1 MCISYI
7 NYFRIVGLL
16 MINFYNVTLKRKNS
30 RGIHNVSFDIEKG
43 QFVYLMGPTGAGKS
57 TIINSIIK
65 SVIPDS
71 GQILVNNYDV
81 SKLSE
86 NDLTLYR
93 RDIGMVFQDFK
104 LINDRSIFENVA
116 LPLQILGIQKK
127 TIIIKVE
134 EILNKV
140 GLKHKINS
148 MPNELSGGEQQKVCV
163 ARALIK
169 NPKIVVAD
177 EPTGNLDPSSSDD
190 IIDLLEQESKNGTT
204 IIMATHNY
212 PLIENRI
219 KHFIELNNGKVV
231 S

>member
-1 MCISYI
+1 
-7 NYFRIVGLL
+7 
-16 MINFYNVTLKRKNS
+16 MINFINVSIKHSDS
-30 RGIHNVSFDIEKG
+30 RGIHDISFNIEKG

-57 TIINSIIK
+57 TIINSILRRT
-65 SVIPDS
+65 VPNS
-71 GQILVNNYDV
+71 GQIIINNLDI
-81 SKLSE
+81 SLLNNAS
-86 NDLTLYR
+86 LAHYR

-104 LINDRSIFENVA
+104 LMDDRTIFENIA
-116 LPLQILGIQKK
+116 LPLQIIGSNYK
-127 TIIIKVE
+127 IISEKVSKV
-134 EILNKV
+134 LDKV
-140 GLKHKINS
+140 GLSHKANAYPS
-148 MPNELSGGEQQKVCV
+148 ELSGGEQQKACV

-169 NPKIVVAD
+169 NPKIIVAD

-190 IIDLLEQESKNGTT
+190 IIDLLEAESKSGTT

>member
-1 MCISYI
+1 
-7 NYFRIVGLL
+7 
-16 MINFYNVTLKRKNS
+16 MINFIDVSVKHSDS
-30 RGIHNVSFDIEKG
+30 RGIHNVSFNIEKG

-57 TIINSIIK
+57 TIINSILRSIT
-65 SVIPDS
+65 PNS
-71 GQILVNNYDV
+71 GKIIVNNMDI
-81 SKLSE
+81 SLF
-86 NDLTLYR
+86 NDIDLAHYR

-104 LINDRSIFENVA
+104 LMNDRTIFENIA
-116 LPLQILGIQKK
+116 LPLQIIGSKK
-127 TIIIKVE
+127 EIISEKVRD
-134 EILNKV
+134 ILIKV
-140 GLKHKINS
+140 GLGHKSHAYPI
-148 MPNELSGGEQQKVCV
+148 ELSGGEQQKICV

-190 IIDLLEQESKNGTT
+190 IIDLLEAESKLGTT

-219 KHFIELNNGKVV
+219 EHFIELNNGKVV

>member
-1 MCISYI
+1 
-7 NYFRIVGLL
+7 
-16 MINFYNVTLKRKNS
+16 MINFIDVTLKHSNS
-30 RGIHNVSFDIEKG
+30 RGIYNISFDIEKG

-65 SVIPDS
+65 SVTPDS

-86 NDLTLYR
+86 NDLANYR

-104 LINDRSIFENVA
+104 LINDRTIAENIA
-116 LPLQILGIQKK
+116 LPLQIIGIQNN
-127 TIIIKVE
+127 IIRDKVE
-134 EILNKV
+134 NILNKV
-140 GLKHKINS
+140 GLAHKSNS
-148 MPNELSGGEQQKVCV
+148 KPYELSGGEQQKICV

-169 NPKIVVAD
+169 NPKIIVAD

-190 IIDLLEQESKNGTT
+190 IIDLLETESVNGTT

-219 KHFIELNNGKVV
+219 KHFIELNNGRIVK
-231 S
+231 

>member
-1 MCISYI
+1 
-7 NYFRIVGLL
+7 
-16 MINFYNVTLKRKNS
+16 MINFIDVSVKHSDS
-30 RGIHNVSFDIEKG
+30 RGIHNVSFNIEKG

-57 TIINSIIK
+57 TIINSILRSIT
-65 SVIPDS
+65 PNS
-71 GQILVNNYDV
+71 GKIIVNNMDI
-81 SKLSE
+81 SLF
-86 NDLTLYR
+86 NDIDLAHYR

-104 LINDRSIFENVA
+104 LMNDRTIFENIA
-116 LPLQILGIQKK
+116 LPLQIIGSKK
-127 TIIIKVE
+127 EIILEKVRD
-134 EILNKV
+134 ILIKV
-140 GLKHKINS
+140 GLDYKSHAY
-148 MPNELSGGEQQKVCV
+148 PGELSGGEQQKICV

-190 IIDLLEQESKNGTT
+190 IIDLLEAESKLGTT

-219 KHFIELNNGKVV
+219 EHFIELNNGKVV

>member
-1 MCISYI
+1 
-7 NYFRIVGLL
+7 
-16 MINFYNVTLKRKNS
+16 MINFIDVSVKHSDS
-30 RGIHNVSFDIEKG
+30 RGIHNVSFNIEKG

-57 TIINSIIK
+57 TIINSVLRSITPNSGKII
-65 SVIPDS
+65 
-71 GQILVNNYDV
+71 VNNMDI
-81 SKLSE
+81 SLF
-86 NDLTLYR
+86 NDIDLAHYR

-104 LINDRSIFENVA
+104 LMNDRTIFENIA
-116 LPLQILGIQKK
+116 LPLQIIGSKK
-127 TIIIKVE
+127 EIISEKVRD
-134 EILNKV
+134 ILIKV
-140 GLKHKINS
+140 GLGHKSHAYPI
-148 MPNELSGGEQQKVCV
+148 ELSGGEQQKICV

-190 IIDLLEQESKNGTT
+190 IIDLLEAESKLGTT

-219 KHFIELNNGKVV
+219 EHFIELNNGKVV